1 MAEFRRGNCNMTVK
15 ISDLPQAV
23 LPLTGNEQL
32 EITQTIAGK
41 DDSRRV
47 SATDLAGSALGL
59 DATFVTV
66 TPNAVLPNERILT
79 AGTNINIVD
88 GGAGNPITVNV
99 DDPLLLS
106 DGLVTA
112 PSYSFASDPNTGFFL
127 SGPDVL
133 VIAIGG
139 VNRWEYNGNQFRSSQ
154 FSGGPAL
161 VAANTSASNPT
172 VLPHQGRTGSGLA
185 SGAANQVELVAG
197 GEEAVS
203 YRTLSG
209 EVTVT
214 NSFEDGIVA
223 STTQTQ
229 FQGQLNSSYS
239 EVITVANPNDVVT
252 APQKERGMQLVIV
265 NRGANVLQVFPANN
279 DDLGNGTNN
288 SITIA
293 AGDSLIAV
301 GGAGSTGQFWDIL
314 YNGPSSGFG
323 DVFKVGIPV
332 DEQIG
337 VWTGDGTLEGDA
349 QFQWDRTNKRLE
361 IFGSGLSNRTRYYHD
376 DTDGIIEQVNGGQI
390 RLRGMGDG
398 IDIESNAASPASN
411 VYFRMHGDADFA
423 TDFVQ
428 GRFINDNVADAGGT
442 LLDIFGNRDVTP
454 GSVRIIHSGANSLAT
469 PITSGPTGTM
479 GGIGTVNAVTPF
491 SLFTNGTERVRIEG
505 SGEVGIRHGNV
516 LAIYDSTDADSL
528 KWSHDGVSGLLATVG
543 TTDINIT
550 GLSGRI
556 KQGAETLAFVSE
568 IGSTDPL
575 LLSSGGVGV
584 PTYSFAVDTDTG
596 IFNPGADI
604 LGLTAGGV
612 LGLSVTE
619 VAGAITVEI
628 QDNLTIDAPTGPGPH
643 LSFINVAPSADV
655 IDVLPTGST
664 NYDFATLRDQ
674 TGANFFFIRHD
685 YSLSSLNHRLD
696 FSSNA
701 HNDILRL
708 SSSNQEVAMIQQNY
722 FFDETSF
729 HISATKFL
737 EFDER
742 NTSPVP
748 GAADG
753 AFWVRDDVPNVP
765 MFTDDAGTDFVLN
778 AGVGPGGEL
787 PAGTVTDASLRW
799 NGAANWVEE
808 TQVQISAAGL
818 LTIFDAGL
826 TDSLAISH
834 NGTNVL
840 FDFTNTTSVLWQG
853 DVNLLLRD
861 GANLQ
866 IFDPTNVQSISMF
879 TDATTVTIGVSSG
892 HSQVNITGGVVWR
905 WLDVGA
911 TDYGSLQHDG
921 TDFIIDALNA
931 RWLVVS
937 ASYTRLQLANGVL
950 GEQELAAAPADTVG
964 IGQWWVRDDTPNTPM
979 FTDDAGNDFELN
991 LGTTGRNHAVQARR
1005 TTDYLLTTAFVD
1017 ITMDV
1022 TDVETD
1028 ATVLDHDLVTNTDN
1042 IIIGATGTY
1051 EIMVDVTADPDPG
1064 AANRRRSLNARVRL
1078 NDAGTGIAGSVNHT
1092 DFHRDATAPFDNHL
1106 SFTFIADLTA
1116 TDFITLQ
1123 LSETLTGGGAGT
1135 DNANE
1140 ITMKAVRLL

>member
-32 EITQTIAGK
+32 ELTQTIAGK

-59 DATFVTV
+59 DATFITV

-88 GGAGNPITVNV
+88 GGAGNPITVSISF
-99 DDPLLLS
+99 PLLAP
-106 DGLVTA
+106 DGSALA

-133 VIAIGG
+133 VVAIAG
-139 VNRWEYNGNQFRSSQ
+139 VNRWEYNGNQFRSDQ

-161 VAANTSASNPT
+161 VAANTSANTPT

-185 SGAANQVELVAG
+185 SGSGNQVELVAD
-197 GEEAVS
+197 GETGVS
-203 YRTLSG
+203 YRALSG

-214 NSFEDGIVA
+214 NKFEDGIVA

-252 APQKERGMQLVIV
+252 APQKNRGMQLVIV
-265 NRGANVLQVFPANN
+265 NRGANVLQVFPSTNN
-279 DDLGNGTNN
+279 DFGNGPNN
-288 SITIA
+288 SITVA

-301 GGAGSTGQFWDIL
+301 GGAGSTGQFWDVL

-323 DVFKVGIPV
+323 NVFKVGIPV

-361 IFGSGLSNRTRYYHD
+361 IFGSGLSSRMRMEHD
-376 DTDGIIEQVNGGQI
+376 NTDFNMTAVNGGAFI
-390 RLRGMGDG
+390 INGLGDG
-398 IDIESNAASPASN
+398 IDIESNASSPAGN
-411 VYFRMHGDADFA
+411 LYFKVHGDSDFPS
-423 TDFVQ
+423 DFVTA
-428 GRFINDNVADAGGT
+428 RFVNDNVGDLGGT
-442 LLDIFGNRDVTP
+442 NVQIFGQRETTP
-454 GSVRIIHSGANSLAT
+454 GGGDVQIFHTGANHVAAV
-469 PITSGPTGTM
+469 IVNGPAGQS
-479 GGIGTVNAVTPF
+479 GGIGTQNAATPF
-491 SLFTNGTERVRIEG
+491 SLFTDSTERVRIEG

-516 LAIYDSTDADSL
+516 LAIYDTTDAFSL
-528 KWSHDGVSGLLATVG
+528 KWSHDGVDGLLATVG

-596 IFNPGADI
+596 VYNPGLDI

-619 VAGAITVEI
+619 VAGAITVDI
-628 QDNLTIDAPTGPGPH
+628 LDNLTIDATTGPGPH
-643 LSFINVAPSADV
+643 LSIINVAPSADV

-664 NYDFATLRDQ
+664 LYNFATLRDQ

-708 SSSNQEVAMIQQNY
+708 SSSTQQVAMIQQNY

-799 NGAANWVEE
+799 NGSAWVEN
-808 TQVQISAAGL
+808 TLVRMTAVGAL
-818 LTIFDAGL
+818 LTNALDSLGASTINVGGMDEADPGFNLEDGMSLRFEDRAQTNDFWIQNQGVGAIGPILYLDGPSTGIFTIGDGLGFRIEDAGN
-826 TDSLAISH
+826 TDWVQMAH
-834 NGTNVL
+834 NGTY
-840 FDFTNTTSVLWQG
+840 FTMGGVNT
-853 DVNLLLRD
+853 D
-861 GANLQ
+861 ALQ
-866 IFDPTNVQSISMF
+866 IEYPILMD
-879 TDATTVTIGVSSG
+879 
-892 HSQVNITGGVVWR
+892 
-905 WLDVGA
+905 
-911 TDYGSLQHDG
+911 
-921 TDFIIDALNA
+921 
-931 RWLVVS
+931 
-937 ASYTRLQLANGVL
+937 
-950 GEQELAAAPADTVG
+950 EQAAAGADVAG
-964 IGQWWVRDDTPNTPM
+964 YGQWWVRDDTPNTPM
-979 FTDDAGNDFELN
+979 FTDDAGNDFALN
-991 LGTTGRNHAVQARR
+991 LGTTGRNHSVQARR

-1051 EIMVDVTADPDPG
+1051 EVMVDVTADPDPG
-1064 AANRRRSLNARVRL
+1064 AANRRRSINARVRL
-1078 NDAGTGIAGSVNHT
+1078 NDAGTGIPGSVNHT

-1106 SFTFIADLTA
+1106 SFTFIVSLTA

-1140 ITMKAVRLL
+1140 ISMKAVRLI